1 MMQAGCQIELVA
13 ALLRVQDG
21 RPEVLT
27 VCPDASLPSGP
38 LEPTHRTLQAGMRSW
53 VERQTG
59 VKLGHIEQL
68 YTFGDEVTAD
78 QMRLL
83 RVSYMALT
91 RETRAH
97 AGWGGWYRY
106 FPWEDRRSVS
116 AESLLRQIVQRLKG
130 WAGDCLSRRERVA
143 RHFGLNGYEWD
154 GERAL
159 DRYEMM
165 WEAGLLPEAPHACEP
180 FLAGEGM
187 QGDHRRILATAIG
200 RLRAKCRYT
209 PALFRLVPEE
219 FTLRFLQET
228 LEAVS
233 GQLLHK
239 QNFRRLI
246 QNQNLVIETEK
257 YVAAGAGRPARLY
270 RLANIEH
277 ASCSLMGANL
287 PLSALDVA

>member
-1 MMQAGCQIELVA
+1 MQAGCQIELVA
-13 ALLRVQDG
+13 ALLRVQEG

-27 VCPDASLPSGP
+27 VCPNTSLPSGP

-91 RETRAH
+91 RETGAQ

-143 RHFGLNGYEWD
+143 RHFGLNGYAWD

-165 WEAGLLPEAPHACEP
+165 WEAGLLPEAPHAHEP
-180 FLAGEGM
+180 LSAGKGM

-233 GQLLHK
+233 GQCLHK

-246 QNQNLVIETEK
+246 QNQNLVIETDKQE
-257 YVAAGAGRPARLY
+257 AGSAGRPARLY

-287 PLSALDVA
+287 PLTALDAA